1 MITRTVLMTL
11 VFAVVI
17 GCGAAAFALM
27 NGGGGASMGFGGTSY
42 AASFNRDGHGD
53 DHDDDD

>member
-1 MITRTVLMTL
+1 MTL

-27 NGGGGASMGFGGTSY
+27 NGTPNGSAGSFSSTSFYGGG
-42 AASFNRDGHGD
+42 DD
-53 DHDDDD
+53 DHDDDDDDD

>member
-27 NGGGGASMGFGGTSY
+27 NGGGSSMTYAS
-42 AASFNRDGHGD
+42 SFYRDGGGEDHD
-53 DHDDDD
+53 DHDDHDD

>member
-27 NGGGGASMGFGGTSY
+27 NGGSSSISY
-42 AASFNRDGHGD
+42 ASSFSRDGGGEGHD
-53 DHDDDD
+53 DHDD